1 LSGRKSIVL
10 NINSILEF
18 LDSLFYHCK
27 KVNKELVDIPKR
39 WEPYLP
45 VTFPSATPAAAP
57 PVDPKDP
64 ASASRKLSGGAIGG
78 IVAAAALILLIVL
91 GLVKL
96 WWDTKKKANTLRKDN
111 AKLQDA
117 TNPEGMS
124 MRINTL
130 ISDSSVPEFASRRDI
145 TSADRGPEV
154 SMCDASTYNDATLI
168 GSPRSTAV
176 HPVLGNSVANREY
189 KEYGANT
196 EDYAM
201 SEYDDKYT
209 GHGRQYSR
217 QYSSYELANNEL
229 RDRQPG
235 QDSRNSDDDSMS
247 RYSGRAHSYG
257 DDTVDLQQRREQEA
271 RSEWGMA
278 QQREWREERE
288 QDQIRRSVR

>member
-1 LSGRKSIVL
+1 
-10 NINSILEF
+10 
-18 LDSLFYHCK
+18 
-27 KVNKELVDIPKR
+27 
-39 WEPYLP
+39 
-45 VTFPSATPAAAP
+45 
-57 PVDPKDP
+57 
-64 ASASRKLSGGAIGG
+64 
-78 IVAAAALILLIVL
+78 
-91 GLVKL
+91 
-96 WWDTKKKANTLRKDN
+96 
-111 AKLQDA
+111 
-117 TNPEGMS
+117 
-124 MRINTL
+124 
-130 ISDSSVPEFASRRDI
+130 
-145 TSADRGPEV
+145 
-154 SMCDASTYNDATLI
+154 
-168 GSPRSTAV
+168 
-176 HPVLGNSVANREY
+176 
-189 KEYGANT
+189 
-196 EDYAM
+196 M